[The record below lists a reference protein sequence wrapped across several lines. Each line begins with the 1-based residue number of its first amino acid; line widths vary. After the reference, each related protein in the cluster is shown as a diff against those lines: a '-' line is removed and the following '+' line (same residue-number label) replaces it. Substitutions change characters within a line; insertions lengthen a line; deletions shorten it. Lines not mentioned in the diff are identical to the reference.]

1 MDERGQQN
9 VKTMMGRFIIQT
21 PNVVGDHFG
30 AVGSNNR
37 LNGQTIQVMLELYL
51 NEHSYLFI
59 YFLDESSA
67 PPHHQIILEEF
78 QDIVKQ

>member
-1 MDERGQQN
+1 MIGWLILR
-9 VKTMMGRFIIQT
+9 T
-21 PNVVGDHFG
+21 PNVVGDNFG

-37 LNGQTIQVMLELYL
+37 LNGQTVQVMLELDL

-78 QDIVKQ
+78 QDIVNQ

>member
-1 MDERGQQN
+1 MIGWLILR
-9 VKTMMGRFIIQT
+9 T
-21 PNVVGDHFG
+21 PNVVGDNFG

-37 LNGQTIQVMLELYL
+37 LNGQTVQVMLELDL

-67 PPHHQIILEEF
+67 PPHHQLILEEF
-78 QDIVKQ
+78 QDIVNQ

>member
-21 PNVVGDHFG
+21 PNVVGDNFG

-37 LNGQTIQVMLELYL
+37 LNGQTVQVMLELDL

-78 QDIVKQ
+78 QDIVNQ

>member
-1 MDERGQQN
+1 MIGWL
-9 VKTMMGRFIIQT
+9 IIRT
-21 PNVVGDHFG
+21 PNVVGDNFG

-37 LNGQTIQVMLELYL
+37 LNGQTIQVMLELDL

-59 YFLDESSA
+59 YFLDERSP

>member
-1 MDERGQQN
+1 MIGWLILR
-9 VKTMMGRFIIQT
+9 T
-21 PNVVGDHFG
+21 PNVVGDNFG

-37 LNGQTIQVMLELYL
+37 LNGQTVQVMLELDL

-59 YFLDESSA
+59 YFLDERS
-67 PPHHQIILEEF
+67 PPPPHQIILEEF

>member
-1 MDERGQQN
+1 MI
-9 VKTMMGRFIIQT
+9 GRLIFRT
-21 PNVVGDHFG
+21 PNVVGDNFG

-37 LNGQTIQVMLELYL
+37 LNGQTIQVMLELDL

-78 QDIVKQ
+78 QDIVNQ

>member
-1 MDERGQQN
+1 
-9 VKTMMGRFIIQT
+9 MMGRFIIQT

-37 LNGQTIQVMLELYL
+37 LNGQTIQVMLELDL

-59 YFLDESSA
+59 YFLDESSP